1 MRADL
6 DELLAEAGR
15 EPTTH
20 LDPDEI
26 WARGRRRR
34 AIRRASTALAGVAG
48 VVVLGLAVTSFAVGG
63 TAVPEVEPLAPPT
76 EDEVAEDVEAATDE
90 ASDDAEPAEPGPP
103 PDRAPA
109 DGAPSAGDDVAEEPP
124 ADAGQTES
132 LDAPAEPAPAPPEP
146 DPAAVAD
153 PCAAHQGRDLSPFVD
168 LVSPVDGQVV
178 AERVE
183 LVGCASVYEATVR
196 YRLVD
201 AAGRVLVDE
210 FTTASAAGPELG
222 EFRASVRLDDVT
234 GALTVEAFWEDAA
247 DGRERDVV
255 GRRITVE

>member
-1 MRADL
+1 
-6 DELLAEAGR
+6 
-15 EPTTH
+15 
-20 LDPDEI
+20 
-26 WARGRRRR
+26 
-34 AIRRASTALAGVAG
+34 
-48 VVVLGLAVTSFAVGG
+48 
-63 TAVPEVEPLAPPT
+63 
-76 EDEVAEDVEAATDE
+76 
-90 ASDDAEPAEPGPP
+90 
-103 PDRAPA
+103 
-109 DGAPSAGDDVAEEPP
+109 
-124 ADAGQTES
+124 
-132 LDAPAEPAPAPPEP
+132 
-146 DPAAVAD
+146 
-153 PCAAHQGRDLSPFVD
+153 
-168 LVSPVDGQVV
+168 V